1 MEFLGTLFPILIFL
15 GIITAITLLVT
26 RGRDGGGRKSAGINA
41 KQAFFYLFAFSALMV
56 AAAGA
61 SVLISY
67 IVDSLRG
74 GQLVKPSVN
83 ELALGLAL
91 IIVGTPAWLLAW
103 RRIVRT
109 VEQDPSEKRDL
120 IRGFYMY
127 VIEAISLGFLIGG
140 LFSLILVLLQAESLG
155 GTTIAF
161 PVVFG
166 PLWAY
171 HWWVES
177 RLSSEERAA
186 TPFRAFYIYG
196 ATAVTFSMLL
206 SGSGTIVSRL
216 LDEAYSSL
224 LLSDVLIKSSLWGSE
239 IKSGIGLL
247 LIGGIALWWH
257 FFRGSATDI
266 RSTGR
271 QVYTYMYGVLF
282 GVVTVVVTVSIALV
296 VFLQWALSTPT
307 ISPAGEHF
315 RVITGLIPA
324 ALAGGVLWS
333 FHNGVLQREAFAT
346 SARSARRVYDY
357 LVAGLSLATLGAGFL
372 FLINLFISATVRE
385 SENFIVDRT
394 GWQGQLAIV
403 LPLVAVG
410 GVIWA
415 YYWRN
420 IQKAAIQDVDELEST
435 SRRLYIYSVFA
446 IAALATLGSL
456 SAALYMFLQDLLD
469 GSLAASTL
477 RDTQWAIAVLLTAGV
492 ISGYF
497 WTVIHEDRRITGTQE
512 RVEKVARKYVTV
524 LLPAASLDR
533 VDALETRLGYG
544 VTVWSGQ
551 DETGFTTPTAG
562 QLEDAVALITAAPT
576 EQVLVIA
583 TGAGVTVLP
592 YNRT

>member
-1 MEFLGTLFPILIFL
+1 MGFLGALIPLFIFV
-15 GIITAITLLVT
+15 GVITAITLLVV
-26 RGRDGGGRKSAGINA
+26 RGRSHGEHKAAGITA
-41 KQAFFYLFAFSALMV
+41 KQAFFYLFAFAALMV

-61 SVLISY
+61 SVLVSY

-83 ELALGLAL
+83 QLALGLAL

-109 VEQDPSEKRDL
+109 VEQDPSEKLDV

-127 VIEAISLGFLIGG
+127 VIEAVSLGFLIGG
-140 LFSLILVLLQAESLG
+140 LFSLILVLLQDESLG
-155 GTTIAF
+155 GTSIAF
-161 PVVFG
+161 PVVWG

-177 RLSSEERAA
+177 RLSPEERAA
-186 TPFRAFYIYG
+186 TPFRAFYVYG

-206 SGSGTIVSRL
+206 SGSGTIISRL

-224 LLSDVLIKSSLWGSE
+224 LLSDALVKSSLWGSE
-239 IKSGIGLL
+239 IKSGIALV
-247 LIGGIALWWH
+247 LIGGTALWWH

-271 QVYTYMYGVLF
+271 QVYTYLYGILF

-296 VFLQWALSTPT
+296 VFLQWALSTPNMP
-307 ISPAGEHF
+307 PAGEHF

-333 FHNGVLQREAFAT
+333 FHNGVLHREAFAT

-372 FLINLFISATVRE
+372 FLINLFISATVRDAQ
-385 SENFIVDRT
+385 NYIVDRS

-403 LPLVAVG
+403 LPLLVVG
-410 GVIWA
+410 GGIWA

-420 IQKAAIQDVDELEST
+420 IQKAAALDPDEVEST

-469 GSLAASTL
+469 SSLAASTL
-477 RDTQWAIAVLLTAGV
+477 RDAQWAIAVLLTAGV

-497 WTVIHEDRRITGTQE
+497 WSVIREDRKVTGTHE
-512 RVEKVARKYVTV
+512 RVEKVTRKYVTI
-524 LLPAASLDR
+524 LLPAASLDLAA
-533 VDALETRLGYG
+533 ALEARLGYRI
-544 VTVWSGQ
+544 TVWSGQ
-551 DETGFTTPTAG
+551 DEPGFTAPTTT
-562 QLEDAVALITAAPT
+562 QLEDTVALITAAPT

-583 TGAGVTVLP
+583 TASGLTVRS
-592 YNRT
+592 YNRA